1 MHQNTVQVG
10 EGGPGVHVEAE
21 LLFKVMAKA
30 NLWGGRGGEGRG
42 GRGGGGRGGEGEV
55 REDQHWDRGGGGGVR

>member
-30 NLWGGRGGEGRG
+30 NLWGGGEGREGRGGEGRG
-42 GRGGGGRGGEGEV
+42 GKGRGGEGEGG
-55 REDQHWDRGGGGGVR
+55 EGRGK